1 MTITPSVSIKLEV
14 RQSDIPVK
22 GNAMASGDDKYDR
35 KVENQILKRLENGD
49 IAAWF
54 DCLVTVY
61 IEWTDDQNDYEYQGT
76 DSLGCCNYASIKQF
90 VKQSGGYFEDMLNE
104 AWDSAIEDASYD
116 DIDISTIVKPDL
128 TKIKP
133 VICEF

>member
-1 MTITPSVSIKLEV
+1 MIIPSVSIKLEV

-35 KVENQILKRLENGD
+35 KVEREIQKRLDNGD

-54 DCLVTVY
+54 DCLLTVA
-61 IEWTDDQNDYEYQGT
+61 IEFEIEDQEYEYQGT

-90 VKQSGGYFEDMLNE
+90 VKQSGGYFGDMLDQ
-104 AWDSAIEDASYD
+104 AWGGAIAEVAND

-133 VICEF
+133 VICEC